1 MLLAAGIGI
10 SLVSYLRLSST
21 SLRLAHRGL
30 LGVSALNVAETGLE
44 HAMYAFSQSVS
55 NGVALATAWD
65 GWTIDAGAHTAK
77 RRFPVGGTYD
87 LGGGTSGFVN
97 VFVQNYN
104 LAGPPVVVAKASVS
118 GTDGSPPV
126 SKTLEIRLARR
137 SLWGYGLVAKTSI
150 HLDSNAKVDSWI
162 SDPDQNAA
170 TAAVPYSSGVRRD
183 RGNVGVVAA
192 ADGALSLASNSEIY
206 GTANT
211 GGGIVT
217 AAGNVRIYGAS
228 SAPTPK
234 VDPSR
239 IHQDFSCTFPTI
251 TVPTPATINNVTGS
265 WTTTMSLPRAGDLAL
280 NGVYY
285 YSFGAGHGVSLGS
298 NKTLTVNSPVVLI
311 FNNHQGVPA
320 FTMSSNADVSVMPGQ
335 SVTIYTNGDITMN
348 SNNDINVGNEAKNFI
363 IYGTSSIG
371 QNFTFDSNVQVYGCI
386 YAPNAAIT
394 LNSNTDILGA
404 MIGDT
409 IELDSNA
416 EVHYDES
423 LAQVGGTGG
432 LRVTRWKELQTAA
445 ERQAYEANLAF

>member
-21 SLRLAHRGL
+21 SLRLAHRSL

-44 HAMYAFSQSVS
+44 HAMYAFSQSIT
-55 NGVALATAWD
+55 NGVPLATAWN
-65 GWTIDAGAHTAK
+65 GWTTDTTAHTAK
-77 RRFPVGGTYD
+77 RRFPGSGGFD
-87 LGGGTSGFVN
+87 LGAGTIGYVH
-97 VFVQNYN
+97 VFVQNYD
-104 LAGPPVVVAKASVS
+104 LADTPVVVAKASVS
-118 GTDGSPPV
+118 GIDGSPPV
-126 SKTLEIRLARR
+126 TKTLEIRLARR
-137 SLWGYGLVAKTSI
+137 SLWGYGLVGKTSV

-170 TAAVPYSSGVRRD
+170 TAAVAYSSGVRRD

-192 ADGALSLASNSEIY
+192 ADGAISLASNSEIY
-206 GTANT
+206 GTAST
-211 GGGIVT
+211 GGGQVT

-228 SAPTPK
+228 SPPTPK
-234 VDPSR
+234 VDLSR
-239 IHQDFSCTFPTI
+239 IQKDFSCTFPTL
-251 TVPTPATINNVTGS
+251 TVPTPATINEVTSS
-265 WTTTMSLPRAGDLAL
+265 WTTTMSLPRAGDVAF

-285 YSFGAGHGVSLGS
+285 YNFAAGHGVSLAS

-311 FNNHQGVPA
+311 FKNHQGVPT
-320 FTMSSNADVSVMPGQ
+320 FTMSSNADVSVMPDK
-335 SVTIYTNGDITMN
+335 SMTIYTNGDITFN
-348 SNNDINVGNEAKNFI
+348 SNNDINVGNEAKHFM
-363 IYGTSSIG
+363 IYGTSATG

-394 LNSNTDILGA
+394 LNSNTDIFGA
-404 MIGDT
+404 MIGNT

-423 LAQVGGTGG
+423 LANVGNMGG